1 MPKSRNN
8 HVYTIANYQRAVYNS
23 SYSNTVNET
32 ILETKLQFYILLMSV
47 RDSGRTLNV
56 DENWSIG
63 ASSSAAA
70 VFKRRLSSQL
80 FIIALTQVGVVVA
93 RRSAKFVDVALFNSS
108 ITHQKVLQQ
117 VGRCS
122 VDDLAA
128 LVLLVT
134 VD

>member
-1 MPKSRNN
+1 
-8 HVYTIANYQRAVYNS
+8 
-23 SYSNTVNET
+23 
-32 ILETKLQFYILLMSV
+32 MSV

-80 FIIALTQVGVVVA
+80 FIIALTQVAVVVA

-108 ITHQKVLQQ
+108 ITRQKVLQQ
-117 VGRCS
+117 EGGCS
-122 VDDLAA
+122 VEDLAA
-128 LVLLVT
+128 LDSLVT